1 MNRGEAIRA
10 SFPPSVLKQ
19 RLTPSPSAFPDSPP
33 NHPAEAH
40 VSRIT
45 GFLYEST
52 SQRIPSR
59 HPADSKLESL
69 HQTGESTRKL
79 AGPIVKKR
87 EKKILV
93 TCPFKGRTGF
103 NERGEAEGERGG
115 RKSRSEGG
123 GADGRKNGR

>member
-1 MNRGEAIRA
+1 MHRGEAIRA

-79 AGPIVKKR
+79 AGPIVKKK
-87 EKKILV
+87 EKKRYLLRA
-93 TCPFKGRTGF
+93 PL
-103 NERGEAEGERGG
+103 RGAQGSTRGG
-115 RKSRSEGG
+115 KWKGKEGG
-123 GADGRKNGR
+123 EEQK